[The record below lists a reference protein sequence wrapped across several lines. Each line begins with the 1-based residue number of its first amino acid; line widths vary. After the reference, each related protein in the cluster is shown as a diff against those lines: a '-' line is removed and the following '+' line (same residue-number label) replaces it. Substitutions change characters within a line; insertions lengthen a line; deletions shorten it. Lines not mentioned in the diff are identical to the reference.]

1 MKKWLVVGLV
11 MLFMLVGCSESNP
24 TNVSVKMYNSSGDS
38 LGTIKLS
45 EESNSLALDIKLS
58 GLPPGEHA
66 IHFHEVGV
74 CKAPDFKSAGNHFNP
89 EEKEHGLLN
98 AKGPHVGDLPNIE
111 VDEDGEVDTT
121 LKSEATLKEGRN
133 TLLTKDGTSIVIHAQ
148 KDNGSSQHAGD
159 SGERIA
165 CGVVSDKQAKK

>member
-98 AKGPHVGDLPNIE
+98 DKGPHVGDLPNIE
-111 VDEDGEVDTT
+111 VDEDG
-121 LKSEATLKEGRN
+121 K
-133 TLLTKDGTSIVIHAQ
+133 
-148 KDNGSSQHAGD
+148 
-159 SGERIA
+159 
-165 CGVVSDKQAKK
+165 